1 LEKAG
6 LIGQLRDSTGGIQGL
21 GRVDKVYL
29 DNPTL
34 IYVLGKENTE
44 IGTIRE
50 TFFFNQMRVAHDI
63 ASSLVSD
70 FLVTD
75 RYTFEVG
82 GKKKKQKQIQNVEQG
97 YVVKDDIETGYGN
110 IIPLWQFGLTY

>member
-1 LEKAG
+1 MRYNCIFLSIYSEK
-6 LIGQLRDSTGGIQGL
+6 
-21 GRVDKVYL
+21 
-29 DNPTL
+29 
-34 IYVLGKENTE
+34 TE

-50 TFFFNQMRVAHDI
+50 TFFFNQIRVAHDI
-63 ASSLVSD
+63 ISSPVSD

-110 IIPLWQFGLTY
+110 IVPLWQFGLTY